1 MANLP
6 SLERLKRT
14 YRARYRGNPSGDLP
28 DLGPRENAVAFIDNY
43 LKLRE
48 SNSDSEDSVTI
59 ELSRRAR
66 VSVRSRIQQS
76 KEKEAQDSPAKSHVN
91 NTPRYSQGNG
101 HLTMNRDL
109 PTIPNFL
116 KKNGKQSEISENL
129 FSDEESDN
137 EKTYMV
143 AKLIEESLPEGEDIV
158 DDKVGKNSEEPA
170 KQLYSSNTSV
180 LQQPPSPTS
189 NIHAKKWLRFNDSAL
204 AADDGGFTR
213 TLSRTSGKFTNHAKQ
228 FNLQNAVHSNKKP
241 DSADLTY
248 DLHTET
254 IGPNDEFVIEEESG
268 GNVQAWINPFKKKKD
283 PPLSTR
289 PKEDKPRA
297 TPKKTNS
304 LEAASSLKRK
314 SENVKSSLNS
324 NDTPKRVEDVFLT
337 EGESSS
343 AWTSLPKKRVSL
355 LSTRSKDDKLR
366 TTPTKTNSLEAPSSL
381 KNKLEKVK
389 ESPPANSAPSG
400 SRYILEDGRLEDE
413 FVIEEESNSEWMSPF
428 KMKKA
433 SPLSTRS
440 KEDKPTATPSKRN
453 NSSAK
458 TNSLEAPSSLKN
470 KLEKVKESPPA
481 NSAPSGRLEDEFVI
495 EEESNSEWMSPFKMK
510 KASPLSTR
518 SKEDKPTATPSK
530 RNNSSAKTNS
540 LEAPSS
546 LKNKF
551 EKVKESRP
559 ANSAPSGRLEDE
571 FVIEEESNSEWMSP
585 FKMKKA
591 SPLSTRSKE
600 DKPTAT
606 PKKTI
611 SLEAP
616 SSLKKK
622 SENVKSSLN
631 SNATAERVV
640 NAEKTNDQKTR
651 KRSLSSVF
659 FKIAAAGVLGDRKIG
674 SPAVSKAPN
683 TLPAAAIT
691 EEEFEIEDVS
701 DMNKSNLL
709 INPVKKKSIQTGHVG
724 KREKSAL
731 HDDDENFES
740 EPTVIKLNRT
750 QDLASFKIDN
760 TAVAQ
765 IHFAR
770 DVNLESSNAS
780 TPSDTEADACVP
792 QEPALLR
799 VVEGTEQLRPLS
811 QNAASQPVAEGIE
824 KQVASSQDANLTR
837 DIEGIES
844 VNQDVL
850 PVENQE
856 DYCDH
861 IENGLL
867 NPTKQVQQ
875 MQTIRSSPRRKSD
888 WIIADDLEE
897 TFNIRIRK
905 GKAAAKKT
913 RSKPAEEKQE
923 EHLVKRKK
931 TQKNVARKKSERQ
944 KSNKQRKSSKPRNEV
959 EPAEACMSGEIL
971 EKCASREEGMKEN
984 IEATLGGQFHNGNL
998 EIDNC
1003 EEEQTGTDVYL
1014 PKKRKSKMKNINTPC
1029 PADHSNEDSVFQS
1042 GPVTRQKAISFAEP
1056 VEPLAINL
1064 DYLEKHEELLKRY
1077 LIVFDPDT
1085 KSDALLEC
1093 IAQSDS
1099 SKFVGNDCC
1108 SYWNSFNNGIFTTG
1122 RLRIAPKRKSEACNY
1137 FYEIKIYY
1145 VEQGV
1150 VQVNIY
1156 KSERILKKGDFFF
1169 VPPGNLCTMTNLQ
1182 DEEALLVYSYLKI
1195 PTCTEG

>member
-366 TTPTKTNSLEAPSSL
+366 T
-381 KNKLEKVK
+381 
-389 ESPPANSAPSG
+389 
-400 SRYILEDGRLEDE
+400 
-413 FVIEEESNSEWMSPF
+413 
-428 KMKKA
+428 
-433 SPLSTRS
+433 
-440 KEDKPTATPSKRN
+440 
-453 NSSAK
+453 
-458 TNSLEAPSSLKN
+458 
-470 KLEKVKESPPA
+470 
-481 NSAPSGRLEDEFVI
+481 
-495 EEESNSEWMSPFKMK
+495 
-510 KASPLSTR
+510 
-518 SKEDKPTATPSK
+518 
-530 RNNSSAKTNS
+530 
-540 LEAPSS
+540 
-546 LKNKF
+546 
-551 EKVKESRP
+551 
-559 ANSAPSGRLEDE
+559 
-571 FVIEEESNSEWMSP
+571 
-585 FKMKKA
+585 
-591 SPLSTRSKE
+591 
-600 DKPTAT
+600 T